1 MLNSKKHIVLSLLS
15 VLSLTASARQN
26 IYHKGWID
34 FNKNGKMDVYENL
47 SAPIMERVSDL
58 LAQMTTE
65 EKTCQLAT
73 LYGSKRVLK
82 DWEPTAAWK
91 NCVWKDGI
99 ANIDEQANGIGRVGS
114 RRPRGKTVSG
124 RTELPI
130 STNRRT
136 ASAAAEASIPFPT
149 RKA

>member
-34 FNKNGKMDVYENL
+34 FNKNGKMDVYENP

-82 DWEPTAAWK
+82 GLGAD
-91 NCVWKDGI
+91 
-99 ANIDEQANGIGRVGS
+99 GRVEKLCLEG
-114 RRPRGKTVSG
+114 RNCQYRRTGERHRPRRKRVFLSLQ
-124 RTELPI
+124 EK
-130 STNRRT
+130 RRQQ
-136 ASAAAEASIPFPT
+136 ARHP
-149 RKA
+149 KVVC